1 MWHQLRQSAVR
12 SLTQM
17 TSPSRSPSFLPS
29 SLCSALLTPPHCGR
43 THTSYVVRH
52 FPRVDGCGGGDGDGG
67 GDGERSSSNWS
78 WSITFTSAGENP
90 LRKLSL
96 KLRGV
101 TASPLEIS
109 RFITEMRRCVTYS
122 AYTVHTTQQRP
133 STRSRARGMGCDMR
147 LARRDSRGT
156 ACRRT
161 VRSFAWTE

>member
-52 FPRVDGCGGGDGDGG
+52 FPRVDGCGGGDGG

-101 TASPLEIS
+101 TARPLEIS

-122 AYTVHTTQQRP
+122 AYTLHSRGRQ
-133 STRSRARGMGCDMR
+133 RAR
-147 LARRDSRGT
+147 ARAAWDATCETGLTGDGVPTDRSF
-156 ACRRT
+156 
-161 VRSFAWTE
+161 VRSLGQSE

>member
-29 SLCSALLTPPHCGR
+29 SLCSALLTPSHCGR

-122 AYTVHTTQQRP
+122 AYTLHSRGRQ
-133 STRSRARGMGCDMR
+133 RARARAAWDATCDLR
-147 LARRDSRGT
+147 DGTHGGRRADGPFARSLGQ
-156 ACRRT
+156 
-161 VRSFAWTE
+161 SE